1 MGWTIE
7 DMKPED
13 WPQVA
18 AIYRSGIETGIATF
32 ERSVPT
38 WDDWNEDHCRQCRLV
53 VRTGSTILG
62 WIALSPVSGRRAYS
76 GMAEVS
82 LYVAGANRRHGVG
95 TALLTELIRRS
106 EENGYWSLQAAII
119 RENAP
124 SRKLFEKCGF
134 REVGTR
140 EKPARM
146 PDGTWHDVI
155 LMERRSRTV
164 GVSEAHREDTG
175 Q

>member
-1 MGWTIE
+1 MEWTIE
-7 DMKPED
+7 NMQAED

-18 AIYRSGIETGIATF
+18 AIYSSGIATGIATF

-38 WDDWNEDHCRQCRLV
+38 WNDWNEDHCTECRLV
-53 VRTGSTILG
+53 ARTDGTILG
-62 WIALSPVSGRRAYS
+62 WIALSPVSGRRVYN

-82 LYVAGANRRHGVG
+82 LYVAGANRRQGIG

-106 EENGYWSLQAAII
+106 EEAGYWSLQAVII
-119 RENAP
+119 RENTP
-124 SRKLFEKCGF
+124 SKDLFERCGF
-134 REVGTR
+134 REIGTR

-146 PDGTWHDVI
+146 PDGSWHDVI

-164 GVSEAHREDTG
+164 GVTETP
-175 Q
+175 

>member
-7 DMKPED
+7 DMQAED

-18 AIYRSGIETGIATF
+18 DIYRSGIATGLATF
-32 ERSVPT
+32 ERAVPT
-38 WDDWNEDHCRQCRLV
+38 WDDWNKNHCRKCRLV
-53 VRTGSTILG
+53 ARIDGTILA
-62 WIALSPVSGRRAYS
+62 WIALSPVSGRRVYS

-82 LYVAGANRRHGVG
+82 LYVAGASRRQGIG

-106 EENGYWSLQAAII
+106 EEAGYWSLQAAII
-119 RENAP
+119 RENTP
-124 SRKLFEKCGF
+124 SRDLFTKCGF

-146 PDGTWHDVI
+146 PDGTWHDVV

-164 GVSEAHREDTG
+164 GA
-175 Q
+175 